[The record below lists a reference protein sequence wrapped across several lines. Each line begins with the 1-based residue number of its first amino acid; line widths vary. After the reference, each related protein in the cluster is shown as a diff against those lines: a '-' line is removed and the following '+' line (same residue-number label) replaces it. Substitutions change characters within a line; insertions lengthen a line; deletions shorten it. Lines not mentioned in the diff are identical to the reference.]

1 MDQVR
6 RQGWASLPYRVIGV
20 LPQVANQNTKRLYS
34 MKVKMLTVQLCLTL
48 CNSMDF
54 SPPGSSVR
62 GILQARILEW
72 VDIPFSRGSSQLKD
86 QTQVSC
92 LAGRFLTV

>member
-54 SPPGSSVR
+54 SPPGSPSL
-62 GILQARILEW
+62 G
-72 VDIPFSRGSSQLKD
+72 FSRQEHWSG
-86 QTQVSC
+86 
-92 LAGRFLTV
+92 